1 MHAQL
6 GHIMDKG
13 YKKTKKPLLPLLKSQ
28 GQTRGVRSKSKN
40 CTSPENLAPLKGL
53 QTTKATPPAW
63 PLDIP
68 RTLTLYKEVALPIL

>member
-13 YKKTKKPLLPLLKSQ
+13 YKKTKKPLLTLLKSQ

-40 CTSPENLAPLKGL
+40 CTCPQNSAPLKGRASHL
-53 QTTKATPPAW
+53 SHPSCLAPGHAPYSH
-63 PLDIP
+63 P
-68 RTLTLYKEVALPIL
+68 V